1 MATQKEVA
9 EYAGVSFITVSR
21 VINNTGTVKESTR
34 QRVLE
39 AIQKFKYYPNR
50 QAQALNSGLT
60 RTLGL
65 IVPRMYDLPLLG
77 NFYVMNLL
85 SGVEMMGRRLGWDIL
100 LTTDHDKDE
109 DFDFLRV
116 WHQRKIDGLIFIG
129 LRRHPQGQLE
139 EIESSSIPCISVA
152 DRIESPAVSWID
164 TDSEGAIS
172 RAISELQGRGHGH
185 LCFVS
190 VDPTIDY
197 NPDILAREAAARE
210 QCTALGIP
218 LDVVAVA
225 DSVLGGGTLSARAFL
240 ELDPRPTGII
250 AGNDAAAFDF
260 MDELARHSLQCPRDY
275 SIIGFDGEPAGKFR
289 SPSLASFSQPLVEM
303 GQFAT
308 EVLIARIADPG
319 SARVCKVFPLT
330 FVPGDSL
337 GQAPSSMD

>member
-21 VINNTGTVKESTR
+21 VINNTGTVKEATR

-39 AIQKFKYYPNR
+39 AIRKFKYQPNR

-65 IVPRMYDLPLLG
+65 VVPRMYDLPLLG

-85 SGVEMMGRRLGWDIL
+85 SGVEMKGRRLGWDIL
-100 LTTDHDKDE
+100 LTTDHDLDE

-129 LRRHPQGQLE
+129 LRRYPQGQLE
-139 EIESSSIPCISVA
+139 EIESSAIPCISVA

-164 TDSEGAIS
+164 TDSEGAITV
-172 RAISELQGRGHGH
+172 AIDQMLAQGHRR

-190 VDPTIDY
+190 VDPAIDY
-197 NPDILAREAAARE
+197 NPNILAREQAARQ
-210 QCTALGIP
+210 QCEARNIP

-225 DSVLGGGTLSARAFL
+225 DSEVGGGALSARAYL
-240 ELDPRPTGII
+240 KLDPRPSGII
-250 AGNDAAAFDF
+250 AGNDAAAFDIIA
-260 MDELARHSLQCPRDY
+260 ELGSHGLTCPTDY
-275 SIIGFDGEPAGKFR
+275 SIIGFDAEPAGR
-289 SPSLASFSQPLVEM
+289 YQSPSLASFSQPLVDM

-308 EVLIARIADPG
+308 ELLVRRIEDPRMT
-319 SARVCKVFPLT
+319 RVTKVFPLS
-330 FVPGDSL
+330 FVAGESL
-337 GQAPSSMD
+337 GPAPKTT